1 MWLDD
6 TERRSAL
13 EREFSRIHAELRLG
27 AGARAAQ
34 AILALLSSRQAQKE
48 PT

>member
-34 AILALLSSRQAQKE
+34 AIINLVNTRQVLKE
-48 PT
+48 PA